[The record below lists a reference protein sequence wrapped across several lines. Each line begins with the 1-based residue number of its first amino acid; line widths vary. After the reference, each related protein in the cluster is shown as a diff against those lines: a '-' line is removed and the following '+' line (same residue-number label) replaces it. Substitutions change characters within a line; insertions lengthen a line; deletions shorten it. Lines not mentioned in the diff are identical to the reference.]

1 MVWPRKLAAPPASKA
16 GASTGSV
23 ISATDCYWVLEGGT
37 QGPGDRRR
45 WVSTSRRLSALG
57 SGPSSAALIQVP
69 TPVSKPKP
77 LTDAELD
84 EIERMA
90 RTAAAEAYR
99 GPLLAL
105 VDEVRR
111 LWALA
116 LQDHEA
122 PEK

>member
-1 MVWPRKLAAPPASKA
+1 MTAPF
-16 GASTGSV
+16 
-23 ISATDCYWVLEGGT
+23 ISESELE
-37 QGPGDRRR
+37 
-45 WVSTSRRLSALG
+45 
-57 SGPSSAALIQVP
+57 
-69 TPVSKPKP
+69 
-77 LTDAELD
+77 
-84 EIERMA
+84 EIEQLA
-90 RTAAAEAYR
+90 RTDTAEAYR